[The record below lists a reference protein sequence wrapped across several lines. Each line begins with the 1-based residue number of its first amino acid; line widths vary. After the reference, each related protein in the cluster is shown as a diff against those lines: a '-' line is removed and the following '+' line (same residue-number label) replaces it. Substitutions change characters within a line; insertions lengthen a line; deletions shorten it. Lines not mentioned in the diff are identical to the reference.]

1 MDSYLKFCRPE
12 VWARKKAQEI
22 VAARDAADAEAAAR
36 GESVDEGEDIGDFK
50 LSELRRLP

>member
-1 MDSYLKFCRPE
+1 MKFCRPE
-12 VWARKKAQEI
+12 VWARKKAHEI
-22 VAARDAADAEAAAR
+22 VAARDAADAEAAAQ

>member
-1 MDSYLKFCRPE
+1 MKFFRPE

-22 VAARDAADAEAAAR
+22 VAARDVADAEAAAR
-36 GESVDEGEDIGDFK
+36 GESVDEREDIGDFK

>member
-1 MDSYLKFCRPE
+1 MNNALLYCRPE

-36 GESVDEGEDIGDFK
+36 GEPVDEGEDIGNFK
-50 LSELRRLP
+50 LSDLKPLP

>member
-1 MDSYLKFCRPE
+1 MKFCRPE
-12 VWARKKAQEI
+12 VWARKKAHEI

-36 GESVDEGEDIGDFK
+36 GESVDEEDVGDFK